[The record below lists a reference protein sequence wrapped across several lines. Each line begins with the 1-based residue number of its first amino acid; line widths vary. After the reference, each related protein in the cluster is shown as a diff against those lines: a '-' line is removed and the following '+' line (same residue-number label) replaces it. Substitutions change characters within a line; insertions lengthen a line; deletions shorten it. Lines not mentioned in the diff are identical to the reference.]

1 MAVTRSTLAERA
13 QNPHQPI
20 EARGRARER
29 VLLLLTSAAILA
41 AVSLTVAAKMARV
54 ATRIDSR
61 VEGSDSERL
70 NLSTLDRREQLLP
83 FLQWVSSPAER
94 QYIAGKIYED
104 IRSGPGS
111 VSHVGEIGQIRVP
124 IHDVLRT
131 HGLTGLQARAHQVQ
145 SARPGAETIL
155 LLDSTQLARLKPF
168 FVVRD
173 KSQFRNQLI
182 LWSVLFFCSFWAVH
196 IFWSVRATGGP
207 QYVLPSVLLLSGIG
221 MTLMITLRD
230 PVRDTLAFST
240 FAQGVAGGCVVLAL
254 ASTLDYRRIS
264 GRLSYV
270 FLIATFVLSAGLILF
285 GSGPTGSDAKVNL
298 LGFQPAEV
306 IRVLIV
312 FFLAG
317 YFAERWEFLRTL
329 RDQRKG
335 LERISRWV
343 EVPRLEYLLPV
354 AGGVV
359 VSLAF
364 FFLQKDLGP
373 ALLIACLFLAM
384 YAVARDR
391 YLFALIGLI
400 VILCGFASGYF
411 LGFPK
416 NVAGRVSMWLSPWD
430 NSVRGG
436 EQVAHSLWAFATG
449 GAFGTGLGLGDP
461 QWMPAAHTDLI
472 LAALG
477 EEWGFLGVLAVLALY
492 AAVVWFGIR
501 VALRA
506 RSDYNFFLALGLTLA
521 FALQILLIAGGVLG
535 LIPLSGV
542 VVPFLSY
549 GRTGLITNFAIIGI
563 LFSLSREISATQDTN
578 TTEPFRVPVREISY
592 VIAGLGACLLLKA
605 FYIQVIHA
613 DATAGASALALQADG
628 ERRYEYNPR
637 LLAVAHSIPRGTIY
651 DRNRIPLAT
660 SNWNEIAQNRDRY
673 SGMGLSVSERPA
685 TGETRYYPLGP
696 AAFHLLGD
704 LQTRANWAARN
715 SSYAERD
722 FMQTLQGYDDRASAV
737 VVFDSRTRSSQR
749 ILRYDLRE
757 LLPLLRHR
765 WQPNNPEVK
774 KVLDRDR
781 NLHLTID
788 ARLQLKT
795 ADLLEHQL
803 RQLGRTKG
811 AVVVLDPE
819 NGDLLASVSYPWPN
833 PSLSVAEPDQ
843 VDALLDRA
851 RYGLYPPGSSFKIV
865 TAIAALRKDPGNAD
879 QIYEC
884 KRLPDGRTG
893 AFIQGW
899 KRPIHDDVKDAA
911 PHGAIAMRAAIV
923 VSCNA
928 YFAQLGTYKV
938 GPEALLDTATQ
949 LGISI
954 ANPSDV
960 KTLRAEMP
968 QTSYGQGQVVATPFQ
983 MARVAATIAHG
994 GSMPFGRWVTDQ
1006 TNPRQDPPQAILNT
1020 ELSSQV
1026 GEDMRD
1032 VVTSGTG
1039 RSANLPDI
1047 AMAGKTG
1054 TAELEHAPSHA
1065 WFIGFAPYGGSH
1077 QLAFS
1082 VLVENGQYGS
1092 TAAAPLAAE
1101 VMKAA
1106 KTLGYLQGAP

>member
-1 MAVTRSTLAERA
+1 MAVTRSTSMERA
-13 QNPHQPI
+13 QSPRQPR
-20 EARGRARER
+20 EVSGRALER
-29 VLLLLTSAAILA
+29 VLLLLTSALIVA
-41 AVSLTVAAKMARV
+41 AVSLTAAARIARV
-54 ATRIDSR
+54 DSLN
-61 VEGSDSERL
+61 SERL

-83 FLQWVSSPAER
+83 FLQSIPSSAER
-94 QYIAGKIYED
+94 QYIAGKIFEG
-104 IRSGPGS
+104 IRSGPDS
-111 VSHVGEIGQIRVP
+111 VSHVGEIGQIRVA
-124 IHDVLRT
+124 IRDVLRT
-131 HGLTGLQARAHQVQ
+131 HGLTELQARAHQVL
-145 SARPGAETIL
+145 SARPGVETIL
-155 LLDSTQLARLKPF
+155 LLSSTDVARLKPF

-173 KSQFRNQLI
+173 RSQFRNQLI
-182 LWSVLFFCSFWAVH
+182 LWSVLFFCTFWAVH
-196 IFWSVRATGGP
+196 IFWSLRGTGGP
-207 QYVLPSVLLLSGIG
+207 QYVLPSVVLLSGVG
-221 MTLMITLRD
+221 LTLMVTLRD
-230 PVRDTLAFST
+230 PLRDTLAFST
-240 FAQGVAGGCVVLAL
+240 FAQGVAAGCVVLAL
-254 ASTLDYRRIS
+254 ASTVDYRRIS
-264 GRLSYV
+264 GKLSYV
-270 FLIATFVLSAGLILF
+270 FLIASFLLSAGLILF

-317 YFAERWEFLRTL
+317 YFAERWELLRTL

-335 LERISRWV
+335 LEKISRWV

-354 AGGVV
+354 VGGVV

-391 YLFALIGLI
+391 YLFAFMGMV
-400 VILCGFASGYF
+400 VILCGFASGYY

-477 EEWGFLGVLAVLALY
+477 EEWGFLGVFAVLALY
-492 AAVVWFGIR
+492 AALVWFGIR

-563 LFSLSREISATQDTN
+563 LFSLSREVSATQDTN
-578 TTEPFRVPVREISY
+578 TTEPFRVSTRALSY
-592 VIAGLGACLLLKA
+592 VIAGLGACLLVKA

-613 DATAGASALALQADG
+613 DATAGAGALALQADG

-637 LLAVAHSIPRGTIY
+637 LLAVAHSIPRGAIY
-651 DRNRIPLAT
+651 DRNGIPLAT

-673 SGMGLSVSERPA
+673 GGMGLSVSDRPA
-685 TGETRYYPLGP
+685 PEETRYYPLGP

-704 LQTRANWAARN
+704 LRTRVNWSAHN

-722 FMQTLQGYDDRASAV
+722 FMRTLQGYDDRASV
-737 VVFDSRTRSSQR
+737 VEVFDPRTRTSQH
-749 ILRYDLRE
+749 ILRLDLRE

-765 WQPNNPEVK
+765 WQPNHPEVK
-774 KVLDRDR
+774 KILERDR
-781 NLHLTID
+781 NLHLSID

-795 ADLLEHQL
+795 ADLLQNQL

-833 PSLSVAEPDQ
+833 QSFSTADPDPDD
-843 VDALLDRA
+843 VLLDRA

-865 TAIAALRKDPGNAD
+865 TAIAALRKDAKNAD

-893 AFIQGW
+893 TLIEGW

-928 YFAQLGTYKV
+928 YFAQLGTYRV
-938 GPEALLDTATQ
+938 GPEALLDTATR
-949 LGISI
+949 LGISL

-968 QTSYGQGQVVATPFQ
+968 QTSYGQGQVVASPFQ
-983 MARVAATIAHG
+983 MARVAATIADG

-1006 TNPRQDPPQAILNT
+1006 TNPRQDPPQTILNP

-1026 GEDMRD
+1026 GEYMRG
-1032 VVTSGTG
+1032 VVTTGTG

-1047 AMAGKTG
+1047 PMAGKTG
-1054 TAELEHAPSHA
+1054 TAELAHAPSHA
-1065 WFIGFAPYGGSH
+1065 WFIGFAPYRGSH
-1077 QLAFS
+1077 KLAFS
-1082 VLVENGQYGS
+1082 VLIENGQYGG

-1106 KTLGYLQGAP
+1106 KALGYLEGAP

>member
-1 MAVTRSTLAERA
+1 MAVTRSTSADRA
-13 QNPHQPI
+13 QDPRQRI
-20 EARGRARER
+20 GTRGRALER
-29 VLLLLTSAAILA
+29 ILLLVASALVLAAISLTSAAKI
-41 AVSLTVAAKMARV
+41 ARV
-54 ATRIDSR
+54 A
-61 VEGSDSERL
+61 GSDGPPL
-70 NLSTLDRREQLLP
+70 NLSTLERREQLLP
-83 FLQWVSSPAER
+83 FLQWISSSPER
-94 QYIAGKIYED
+94 RYVAGKIFGY
-104 IRSGPGS
+104 IRSGSGS
-111 VSHVGEIGQIRVP
+111 VSHVGELSQIRVP
-124 IHDVLRT
+124 IQEVLKT
-131 HGLTGLQARAHQVQ
+131 HGLTGLQSRAREVQ
-145 SARPGAETIL
+145 TARPNAETIL
-155 LLDSTQLARLKPF
+155 LLSPTEVARLKPLL
-168 FVVRD
+168 VVRD
-173 KSQFRNQLI
+173 RTQFRNQLI
-182 LWSVLFFCSFWAVH
+182 VGSALFFLSFAAVH
-196 IFWSVRATGGP
+196 IFWSIRRIGGP
-207 QYVLPSVLLLSGIG
+207 QYVLPALLILSGVG
-221 MTLMITLRD
+221 LTLMISLRD
-230 PVRDTLAFST
+230 PVRDTLAFMN
-240 FAQGVAGGCVVLAL
+240 FAEGVAAGCVVFAL
-254 ASTLDYRRIS
+254 ASIVDYRRSS
-264 GRLSYV
+264 GKLSYV
-270 FLIATFVLSAGLILF
+270 FLIASFLLSAGLILF

-306 IRVLIV
+306 IRVLLI

-329 RDQRKG
+329 REQRKE
-335 LERISRWV
+335 LANISRWV

-354 AGGVV
+354 LGGVV
-359 VSLAF
+359 LSLAF

-400 VILCGFASGYF
+400 LIFAGFASGYY
-411 LGFPK
+411 LGFPN

-492 AAVVWFGIR
+492 AGLVWFGLRI
-501 VALRA
+501 ALRA

-521 FALQILLIAGGVLG
+521 FSLQILLIAGGVLA
-535 LIPLSGV
+535 LVPLSGV

-563 LFSLSREISATQDTN
+563 LFSLSRDTSTAQN
-578 TTEPFRVPVREISY
+578 TTAPFRVSLRGISY
-592 VIAGLGACLLLKA
+592 VVAGLGACLLLKA

-613 DATAGASALALQADG
+613 DATAGAGALALQADG

-637 LLAVAHSIPRGTIY
+637 LLAIAHSIPRGTIY
-651 DRNRIPLAT
+651 DRNGLPLAT
-660 SNWNEIAQNRDRY
+660 SNWQEIEQNRDRY
-673 SGMGLSVSERPA
+673 LAMGLSVGEQPA
-685 TGETRYYPLGP
+685 AGETRHYPLGP

-704 LQTRANWAARN
+704 LRTRANWSAHN

-722 FMQTLQGYDDRASAV
+722 FLQTLQGYDDHASV
-737 VVFDSRTRSSQR
+737 VEVSDPRTRTSQH
-749 ILRYDLRE
+749 ILRFDLRE

-765 WQPNNPEVK
+765 WQPNHPDVK

-781 NLHLTID
+781 NLHMSID

-795 ADLLEHQL
+795 ADLLQSQL
-803 RQLGRTKG
+803 RKLGRNKG
-811 AVVVLDPE
+811 AVVVLDPV
-819 NGDLLASVSYPWPN
+819 NGDLLASVSYPWPDQ
-833 PSLSVAEPDQ
+833 SLSTPATDAD
-843 VDALLDRA
+843 DALLDRA

-865 TAIAALRKDPGNAD
+865 TAIAALRKDPKSAD
-879 QIYEC
+879 HVYEC

-893 AFIQGW
+893 NFIQGW
-899 KRPIHDDVKDAA
+899 KRPIHDDVKDTA
-911 PHGAIAMRAAIV
+911 PHGSLSMRSAIV

-928 YFAQLGTYKV
+928 YFAQLGTYIV
-938 GPEALLDTATQ
+938 GPEALLDTATR
-949 LGISI
+949 LGISV
-954 ANPSDV
+954 ANPSNV
-960 KTLRAEMP
+960 QTLRAEMP

-983 MARVAATIAHG
+983 MARVAATIAHD

-1006 TNPRQDPPQAILNT
+1006 ANPRQDQPQTILDPT
-1020 ELSSQV
+1020 LSSQI
-1026 GEDMRD
+1026 GEYMRG

-1047 AMAGKTG
+1047 PMAGKTG
-1054 TAELEHAPSHA
+1054 TAEVERAPSHA

-1077 QLAFS
+1077 KLAFS
-1082 VLVENGQYGS
+1082 VLIENGQYGG

-1106 KTLGYLQGAP
+1106 KSLGYLQGAP

>member
-1 MAVTRSTLAERA
+1 MAVTRSTPVERA
-13 QNPHQPI
+13 QNPRQRM
-20 EARGRARER
+20 ETGGRAPER
-29 VLLLLTSAAILA
+29 VLLLLTSALILA
-41 AVSLTVAAKMARV
+41 GICLTAAARL
-54 ATRIDSR
+54 ARIG
-61 VEGSDSERL
+61 GSQNEHL
-70 NLSTLDRREQLLP
+70 TLSTMDRREQLLP
-83 FLQWVSSPAER
+83 FLQSVPTLAER
-94 QYIAGKIYED
+94 QYIAGRIFEG
-104 IRSGPGS
+104 IRSGPES
-111 VSHVGEIGQIRVP
+111 VSHVGEIGQIRVV
-124 IHDVLRT
+124 IHDVLKT
-131 HGLTGLQARAHQVQ
+131 HGLTELQARAREIQ
-145 SARPGAETIL
+145 STHPGAETIL
-155 LLDSTQLARLKPF
+155 LLNSVELARLKPF

-173 KSQFRNQLI
+173 RTQFRNQVI
-182 LWSVLFFCSFWAVH
+182 LWCLLFFCSFWAVH
-196 IFWSVRATGGP
+196 IFWSVRGIGGP
-207 QYVLPSVLLLSGIG
+207 QYVLPSVLLLSGAG
-221 MTLMITLRD
+221 LTLMITLRD
-230 PVRDTLAFST
+230 PLRDTLAFSS
-240 FAQGVAGGCVVLAL
+240 FAQGVAGGCVVLAG

-264 GRLSYV
+264 GKLSYV
-270 FLIATFVLSAGLILF
+270 FLIASFVLSAGLILF

-298 LGFQPAEV
+298 LGFQPAEM

-335 LERISRWV
+335 LEKISRWV

-354 AGGVV
+354 LGGVI

-391 YLFALIGLI
+391 YLFAFMGMV
-400 VILCGFASGYF
+400 VILCGFAFGYF
-411 LGFPK
+411 LGFPQ

-477 EEWGFLGVLAVLALY
+477 EEWGFLGVLGVLALY
-492 AAVVWFGIR
+492 AALVWFGIR

-521 FALQILLIAGGVLG
+521 FVLQIVLIAGGVLD
-535 LIPLSGV
+535 LVPLSGV

-563 LFSLSREISATQDTN
+563 LFSLSRETSPAEGTI
-578 TTEPFRVPVREISY
+578 EPFRVSLREISY
-592 VIAGLGACLLLKA
+592 VIAGLGACLVLKA

-613 DATAGASALALQADG
+613 DATAGAGALALQADG

-651 DRNRIPLAT
+651 DRNGIPLAS

-673 SGMGLSVSERPA
+673 SSMGLSVGEQPA
-685 TGETRYYPLGP
+685 AGPTRYYPLGP

-704 LQTRANWAARN
+704 LRTRANWSAHN

-722 FMQTLQGYDDRASAV
+722 FMRTLQGYDDRASV
-737 VVFDSRTRSSQR
+737 VEVFDPHTKTRQHIVR
-749 ILRYDLRE
+749 LNLRE

-765 WQPNNPEVK
+765 WQPDHPDVRKILE
-774 KVLDRDR
+774 RDR
-781 NLHLTID
+781 NLPLSID

-795 ADLLEHQL
+795 AELLQNQL

-833 PSLSVAEPDQ
+833 QSLSAAEPDP
-843 VDALLDRA
+843 DNALLDRA

-865 TAIAALRKDPGNAD
+865 TAIAALRKDPKNAD
-879 QIYEC
+879 QVYEC

-893 AFIQGW
+893 AFIDGW
-899 KRPIHDDVKDAA
+899 KRPIHDDVKDSA
-911 PHGAIAMRAAIV
+911 PHGAIAMRAAVV

-949 LGISI
+949 LGISV
-954 ANPSDV
+954 ASPSNV

-968 QTSYGQGQVVATPFQ
+968 QTSYGQGQVVASPFQ
-983 MARVAATIAHG
+983 MARVAATIAQG

-1006 TNPRQDPPQAILNT
+1006 TNPRLDPPQAILNP

-1026 GEDMRD
+1026 GEYMRG

-1039 RSANLPDI
+1039 RTANLAEIP
-1047 AMAGKTG
+1047 MAGKTG
-1054 TAELEHAPSHA
+1054 TAELDHAPSHA
-1065 WFIGFAPYGGSH
+1065 WFIGFAPYGGAH
-1077 QLAFS
+1077 KLAFS
-1082 VLVENGQYGS
+1082 VLIENGQYGG
-1092 TAAAPLAAE
+1092 TASAPLAAD

-1106 KTLGYLQGAP
+1106 KALGYLEGAP

>member
-1 MAVTRSTLAERA
+1 
-13 QNPHQPI
+13 
-20 EARGRARER
+20 
-29 VLLLLTSAAILA
+29 
-41 AVSLTVAAKMARV
+41 
-54 ATRIDSR
+54 
-61 VEGSDSERL
+61 
-70 NLSTLDRREQLLP
+70 
-83 FLQWVSSPAER
+83 
-94 QYIAGKIYED
+94 
-104 IRSGPGS
+104 
-111 VSHVGEIGQIRVP
+111 
-124 IHDVLRT
+124 
-131 HGLTGLQARAHQVQ
+131 
-145 SARPGAETIL
+145 
-155 LLDSTQLARLKPF
+155 
-168 FVVRD
+168 
-173 KSQFRNQLI
+173 
-182 LWSVLFFCSFWAVH
+182 
-196 IFWSVRATGGP
+196 
-207 QYVLPSVLLLSGIG
+207 

-240 FAQGVAGGCVVLAL
+240 FAQGVAGGCLVLAL

-264 GRLSYV
+264 GKLSYV
-270 FLIATFVLSAGLILF
+270 FLIASFVLSAGLILF

-329 RDQRKG
+329 RDQRKA
-335 LERISRWV
+335 LKNISRWV

-354 AGGVV
+354 LGGVV

-391 YLFALIGLI
+391 YLFAFIGLI

-411 LGFPK
+411 LGFPQ

-477 EEWGFLGVLAVLALY
+477 EEWGFLGVLGVLTLY
-492 AAVVWFGIR
+492 AALVWFGIR

-521 FALQILLIAGGVLG
+521 FVLQILLIAGGVLD

-563 LFSLSREISATQDTN
+563 LFSLSREVSPAQD
-578 TTEPFRVPVREISY
+578 TTEPFRVSVREISF
-592 VIAGLGACLLLKA
+592 VIAGLGACLLVKA

-613 DATAGASALALQADG
+613 DATAGAGALALQADG

-651 DRNRIPLAT
+651 DRNGIPLAT
-660 SNWNEIAQNRDRY
+660 SNWNEIARNRERY
-673 SGMGLSVSERPA
+673 SSMGVPVSEQPA
-685 TGETRYYPLGP
+685 PGATRYYPLGP

-704 LQTRANWAARN
+704 LRTRANWAARN

-722 FMQTLQGYDDRASAV
+722 FMQTLQGYDDRATVV
-737 VVFDSRTRSSQR
+737 VVFDPHTRTSQR

-765 WQPNNPEVK
+765 WQPNNPEVR
-774 KVLDRDR
+774 KVLERDR
-781 NLHLTID
+781 NLHMTID
-788 ARLQLKT
+788 ARLQWKT
-795 ADLLEHQL
+795 AELLEQQL

-833 PSLSVAEPDQ
+833 LSLSVAEPDQ
-843 VDALLDRA
+843 DGALLDRA

-879 QIYEC
+879 QVYEC

-899 KRPIHDDVKDAA
+899 KRPIHDDVKDSA
-911 PHGAIAMRAAIV
+911 PHGEIAMRTAIV

-938 GPEALLDTATQ
+938 GPEALLDTATR
-949 LGISI
+949 LGISV

-960 KTLRAEMP
+960 KTLRSEMP
-968 QTSYGQGQVVATPFQ
+968 QTSYGQGQVVASPFQ

-1006 TNPRQDPPQAILNT
+1006 TNPRLDPPQAILNP
-1020 ELSSQV
+1020 ELSTQV
-1026 GEDMRD
+1026 GEYMRAA
-1032 VVTSGTG
+1032 VTSGTG
-1039 RSANLPDI
+1039 RSAKLPDI

-1065 WFIGFAPYGGSH
+1065 WFIGFAPYDGTH
-1077 QLAFS
+1077 KLAFS
-1082 VLVENGQYGS
+1082 VLIENGQYGG

-1101 VMKAA
+1101 VMQAA
-1106 KTLGYLQGAP
+1106 KALGYLQGGP

>member
-1 MAVTRSTLAERA
+1 
-13 QNPHQPI
+13 
-20 EARGRARER
+20 
-29 VLLLLTSAAILA
+29 
-41 AVSLTVAAKMARV
+41 
-54 ATRIDSR
+54 
-61 VEGSDSERL
+61 
-70 NLSTLDRREQLLP
+70 
-83 FLQWVSSPAER
+83 LQSISSPAER
-94 QYIAGKIYED
+94 QYIAGKIFEGV
-104 IRSGPGS
+104 RSEPGS
-111 VSHVGEIGQIRVP
+111 VSHVGEIGQIRVRIP
-124 IHDVLRT
+124 DVLRT
-131 HGLTGLQARAHQVQ
+131 HGLIGLQARAHQVQ

-155 LLDSTQLARLKPF
+155 LIDSAELARLKPF

-173 KSQFRNQLI
+173 QREFRTQLI
-182 LWSVLFFCSFWAVH
+182 LYSLLVFCSFWAVH
-196 IFWSVRATGGP
+196 IFWSARGVGGP
-207 QYVLPSVLLLSGIG
+207 QYVLPSVLLLSGVG

-230 PVRDTLAFST
+230 PLRDTLAFST
-240 FAQGVAGGCVVLAL
+240 FVQGLAGGCLVLAL
-254 ASTLDYRRIS
+254 ASTLDYRRIA
-264 GRLSYV
+264 GKLSYV
-270 FLIATFVLSAGLILF
+270 FLIASFVLSAGLILF

-306 IRVLIV
+306 IRVLLV

-329 RDQRKG
+329 RDQRKA
-335 LERISRWV
+335 LKTISRWL

-354 AGGVV
+354 LGGVV

-391 YLFALIGLI
+391 YLFAFIGLI
-400 VILCGFASGYF
+400 VILSGFASGYF
-411 LGFPK
+411 LGFPR

-436 EQVAHSLWAFATG
+436 EQVAHALWAFATG
-449 GAFGTGLGLGDP
+449 GVFGTGLGLGDP

-477 EEWGFLGVLAVLALY
+477 EEWGFLGVFAVFALY
-492 AAVVWFGIR
+492 AALGWFGIR

-506 RSDYNFFLALGLTLA
+506 RSDYNFFLALGLSLA
-521 FALQILLIAGGVLG
+521 YGLQIVLIAGGVLG

-563 LFSLSREISATQDTN
+563 LFSLSREASATRDTN
-578 TTEPFRVPVREISY
+578 TTEPFRISVREISY
-592 VIAGLGACLLLKA
+592 VIAGLGVCLLMKA

-613 DATAGASALALQADG
+613 DSTAGAGALALQADG

-637 LLAVAHSIPRGTIY
+637 LLAVAHSIPRGTVY
-651 DRNRIPLAT
+651 DRNGIPLAT
-660 SNWNEIAQNRDRY
+660 SNRNEIAQNRDRY
-673 SGMGLSVSERPA
+673 NGMGLSLGEQPA
-685 TGETRYYPLGP
+685 AGETRYYPLGP

-704 LQTRANWAARN
+704 LRTRVNWSAHN

-722 FMQTLQGYDDRASAV
+722 FMVTLQGYDDRASV
-737 VVFDSRTRSSQR
+737 VEVFDPRTRTSQP
-749 ILRYDLRE
+749 IVRYDLRE

-765 WQPNNPEVK
+765 WQPNHPDVK
-774 KVLDRDR
+774 KILERDR
-781 NLHLTID
+781 NLHLSID
-788 ARLQLKT
+788 ARLQLKS
-795 ADLLEHQL
+795 ADLLQNQL
-803 RQLGRTKG
+803 RRLGRTKG

-833 PSLSVAEPDQ
+833 QSLSTAEPNPD
-843 VDALLDRA
+843 DALLDRA

-865 TAIAALRKDPGNAD
+865 TAIAALRKDAKNVD
-879 QIYEC
+879 QVYEC

-893 AFIQGW
+893 AFIPGW
-899 KRPIHDDVKDAA
+899 KRPIHDDVKDSA

-954 ANPSDV
+954 ANPSNV

-983 MARVAATIAHG
+983 MARVAATIARG

-1006 TNPRQDPPQAILNT
+1006 KNPRQDAPQPILSP
-1020 ELSSQV
+1020 ELSSKV
-1026 GEDMRD
+1026 GEYMRG

-1047 AMAGKTG
+1047 PMAGKTG

-1065 WFIGFAPYGGSH
+1065 WFIGFAPYDGSH
-1077 QLAFS
+1077 KLAFS
-1082 VLVENGQYGS
+1082 VLIGNGQYGG

-1101 VMKAA
+1101 VMQAA
-1106 KTLGYLQGAP
+1106 KALGYLQGAP

>member
-1 MAVTRSTLAERA
+1 MAVTRSTSVDRA
-13 QNPHQPI
+13 QSPRYGI
-20 EARGRARER
+20 ETRGRALESI
-29 VLLLLTSAAILA
+29 LLLLTSALILA
-41 AVSLTVAAKMARV
+41 AISLTAAAKIAR
-54 ATRIDSR
+54 IGDS
-61 VEGSDSERL
+61 VSGRL
-70 NLSTLDRREQLLP
+70 NLSTLQRREQLLP
-83 FLQWVSSPAER
+83 FLQWIASPAER
-94 QYIAGKIYED
+94 QYVAGKIFGY
-104 IRSGPGS
+104 ISSGPGS
-111 VSHVGEIGQIRVP
+111 VSHVGELSQIRVP
-124 IHDVLRT
+124 MQEVRKT
-131 HGLTGLQARAHQVQ
+131 RGLTELQSRAQQVQ
-145 SARPGAETIL
+145 SAHPGAETIL
-155 LLDSTQLARLKPF
+155 LLSSTEVARLKPL

-173 KSQFRNQLI
+173 SSQFRDKLI
-182 LWSVLFFCSFWAVH
+182 LACLLFFCSFAAVH
-196 IFWSVRATGGP
+196 IFWWVRRVGGP
-207 QYVLPSVLLLSGIG
+207 HYVLPSLLLLSGVG
-221 MTLMITLRD
+221 LTLMISLRD
-230 PVRDTLAFST
+230 PVRDTLAFMS
-240 FAQGVAGGCVVLAL
+240 FAEGVAAGCIVFAL
-254 ASTLDYRRIS
+254 AATIDYRRIS
-264 GRLSYV
+264 GKLSYV
-270 FLIATFVLSAGLILF
+270 FLIASFLLSAALILF

-306 IRVLIV
+306 IRVLLV

-329 RDQRKG
+329 REQRKELG
-335 LERISRWV
+335 SLSRWV

-354 AGGVV
+354 VGGVIV
-359 VSLAF
+359 ALAF

-391 YLFALIGLI
+391 YLFALIGL
-400 VILCGFASGYF
+400 VLILSGFASGYF
-411 LGFPK
+411 LGFPN

-472 LAALG
+472 LASLG
-477 EEWGFLGVLAVLALY
+477 EEWGFLGVFAVLALY
-492 AAVVWFGIR
+492 AALVWFGIR

-521 FALQILLIAGGVLG
+521 FALQILLIAGGVLD
-535 LIPLSGV
+535 LVPLSGV

-563 LFSLSREISATQDTN
+563 LFSLSRETSSARQ
-578 TTEPFRVPVREISY
+578 TTEPFRVSMRGISY
-592 VIAGLGACLLLKA
+592 VLAGLGVCLLLKA

-613 DATAGASALALQADG
+613 DATAGAGALALQADG

-637 LLAVAHSIPRGTIY
+637 LLAIAHSIPHGTIY
-651 DRNRIPLAT
+651 DRNGLPLAT
-660 SNWNEIAQNRDRY
+660 SNWQEIVQNRDRY
-673 SGMGLSVSERPA
+673 VAMGLSV
-685 TGETRYYPLGP
+685 GEQPVAGEARHYPLGP

-704 LQTRANWAARN
+704 LRTRANWSARN

-722 FMQTLQGYDDRASAV
+722 FLQTLQGYDDHASV
-737 VVFDSRTRSSQR
+737 VEVFDPRARTSQH

-765 WQPNNPEVK
+765 WQPDHPDVK
-774 KVLDRDR
+774 KILERDR
-781 NLHLTID
+781 NIHMSID

-795 ADLLEHQL
+795 ADLLQQQL
-803 RQLGRTKG
+803 RKLNRTKG
-811 AVVVLDPE
+811 AVVVLDPQ
-819 NGDLLASVSYPWPN
+819 NGDLLASVSYPWPAQ
-833 PSLSVAEPDQ
+833 SLSTSVPNQD
-843 VDALLDRA
+843 DTLLDRA

-865 TAIAALRKDPGNAD
+865 TAIAALRKDPKNAD
-879 QIYEC
+879 QVYEC

-893 AFIQGW
+893 NFIQGW
-899 KRPIHDDVKDAA
+899 KRPIHDDIKDTA
-911 PHGAIAMRAAIV
+911 PHGALSMRTAIT

-938 GPEALLDTATQ
+938 GPEALLDTATR
-949 LGISI
+949 LGISV
-954 ANPSDV
+954 ANPSNV
-960 KTLRAEMP
+960 QTLRAEMP

-983 MARVAATIAHG
+983 MARVAATIAQD

-1006 TNPRQDPPQAILNT
+1006 INPRQDQPQAILDAR
-1020 ELSSQV
+1020 LSPQI
-1026 GEDMRD
+1026 GEYMRG

-1039 RSANLPDI
+1039 RSANLTDLP
-1047 AMAGKTG
+1047 MAGKTG

-1065 WFIGFAPYGGSH
+1065 WFIGFAPYGGPH
-1077 QLAFS
+1077 KLAFS
-1082 VLVENGQYGS
+1082 VLIENGQYGG

-1106 KTLGYLQGAP
+1106 KALGYLQGAP

>member
-13 QNPHQPI
+13 RYPHRAI
-20 EARGRARER
+20 EARGRALER
-29 VLLLLTSAAILA
+29 VLLLLTSALILA
-41 AVSLTVAAKMARV
+41 AVSLTAAAKMARV
-54 ATRIDSR
+54 G
-61 VEGSDSERL
+61 VSDSQRL

-83 FLQWVSSPAER
+83 YLQSISSPAER
-94 QYIAGKIYED
+94 QYIAGKIFEGV
-104 IRSGPGS
+104 RSEPGS
-111 VSHVGEIGQIRVP
+111 VSHVGEIGQIRVRIP
-124 IHDVLRT
+124 DVLRT
-131 HGLTGLQARAHQVQ
+131 RGLTGLQARAHQVQ

-155 LLDSTQLARLKPF
+155 LLDSAELARLKPF

-173 KSQFRNQLI
+173 QAEFRTQLI
-182 LWSVLFFCSFWAVH
+182 LYCLLAICSFWAVH
-196 IFWSVRATGGP
+196 IFWSARGVGGP
-207 QYVLPSVLLLSGIG
+207 QYVLPSVLLLSGVG

-230 PVRDTLAFST
+230 PLRDTLAFST
-240 FAQGVAGGCVVLAL
+240 FAQGVAGGCLVLAL
-254 ASTLDYRRIS
+254 ASTLDYRRIC
-264 GRLSYV
+264 GKLSYV
-270 FLIATFVLSAGLILF
+270 FLIASFVLSAGLILF

-329 RDQRKG
+329 RDQRKV
-335 LERISRWV
+335 LKTISRWV

-354 AGGVV
+354 LGGVV

-391 YLFALIGLI
+391 YLFAFIGLI

-477 EEWGFLGVLAVLALY
+477 EEWGFLGVLGVIALY
-492 AAVVWFGIR
+492 AALVWFGIR

-521 FALQILLIAGGVLG
+521 FVLQILLIAGGVLD

-563 LFSLSREISATQDTN
+563 LFSLSREVSAVQD
-578 TTEPFRVPVREISY
+578 TTEPFRVSVREISY

-613 DATAGASALALQADG
+613 DSTAGAGALALQADG

-637 LLAVAHSIPRGTIY
+637 LLAVAHAIPRGTIY
-651 DRNRIPLAT
+651 DRNGIPLAT

-673 SGMGLSVSERPA
+673 SGMGLSISEQPP
-685 TGETRYYPLGP
+685 TGETRYYPLGA

-704 LQTRANWAARN
+704 LRTRANWAARN

-722 FMQTLQGYDDRASAV
+722 FMQTLQGYDDRATV
-737 VVFDSRTRSSQR
+737 VAVFDPRTRTSQR
-749 ILRYDLRE
+749 ILRYDYRE

-774 KVLDRDR
+774 KVLERDR
-781 NLHLTID
+781 NLHMTID
-788 ARLQLKT
+788 ARLQLKA
-795 ADLLEHQL
+795 ADLLQNQL

-811 AVVVLDPE
+811 AVVVIDPE

-833 PSLSVAEPDQ
+833 QLLSVTEPDQ
-843 VDALLDRA
+843 GDALLDRA

-865 TAIAALRKDPGNAD
+865 TAIAALRKDPNNAG

-893 AFIQGW
+893 AFIEGW
-899 KRPIHDDVKDAA
+899 KRPIHDDVKDTA

-938 GPEALLDTATQ
+938 GPEALLDTATR

-983 MARVAATIAHG
+983 MARVAATIADG
-994 GSMPFGRWVTDQ
+994 GSIPFGRWVTDQ
-1006 TNPRQDPPQAILNT
+1006 TNPRQDPPQAILSP
-1020 ELSSQV
+1020 ELATQL
-1026 GEDMRD
+1026 GEYMRG

-1047 AMAGKTG
+1047 PMAGKTG

-1065 WFIGFAPYGGSH
+1065 WFIGFAPYNGSH
-1077 QLAFS
+1077 KLAFS
-1082 VLVENGQYGS
+1082 VLIENGQYGG

-1106 KTLGYLQGAP
+1106 KSLGYLQGAP

>member
-1 MAVTRSTLAERA
+1 MAVTRSTSVERA
-13 QNPHQPI
+13 DKPRPPI
-20 EARGRARER
+20 DARARALER
-29 VLLLLTSAAILA
+29 ILLLLTSVLIVA
-41 AVSLTVAAKMARV
+41 AVSLTAAAKMAR
-54 ATRIDSR
+54 IG
-61 VEGSDSERL
+61 GSDSARL

-83 FLQWVSSPAER
+83 FLQWIASPAER
-94 QYIAGKIYED
+94 QYIAGEIFEHVRNGK
-104 IRSGPGS
+104 GS
-111 VSHVGEIGQIRVP
+111 VSHIGELGQIRVP
-124 IHDVLRT
+124 IKDVLRT
-131 HGLTGLQARAHQVQ
+131 HGLTGLQARAHEVQ
-145 SARPGAETIL
+145 SARPGAESIL
-155 LLDSTQLARLKPF
+155 LLDSRDVARLKPS

-173 KSQFRNQLI
+173 TSQFRKQLI
-182 LWSVLFFCSFWAVH
+182 LWTFLFFCSFAAVH
-196 IFWSVRATGGP
+196 IFWSFRGVGGP
-207 QYVLPSVLLLSGIG
+207 QYVLPSVLLLSGVG
-221 MTLMITLRD
+221 LTLMITLRD
-230 PVRDTLAFST
+230 PVRDTLAFSS
-240 FAQGVAGGCVVLAL
+240 FAQGVAGGCIVLAL
-254 ASTLDYRRIS
+254 ASALDYRRIS
-264 GRLSYV
+264 GKLSYV
-270 FLIATFVLSAGLILF
+270 FLIASFLLSAALILF

-329 RDQRKG
+329 REQRKE
-335 LERISRWV
+335 LKNISRWV
-343 EVPRLEYLLPV
+343 DVPRLEYLLPV
-354 AGGVV
+354 LGGVV

-364 FFLQKDLGP
+364 FFLQRDLGP

-391 YLFALIGLI
+391 YPLALMGLV
-400 VILCGFASGYF
+400 VILSGFASGYY

-492 AAVVWFGIR
+492 AGLVWFGMR
-501 VALRA
+501 VALHA

-521 FALQILLIAGGVLG
+521 FALQIVLIAGGVLA

-549 GRTGLITNFAIIGI
+549 GKTGLITNFAIIGI
-563 LFSLSREISATQDTN
+563 LFSLSRDVSHARD
-578 TTEPFRVPVREISY
+578 TTEPFRVSMRGISY
-592 VIAGLGACLLLKA
+592 VIAGLGVCLLLKA
-605 FYIQVIHA
+605 FYIQVIRP
-613 DATAGASALALQADG
+613 DATAGAGALAVQADG

-637 LLAVAHSIPRGTIY
+637 LLAIAHSIPRGTIY
-651 DRNRIPLAT
+651 DRNGLPLAT
-660 SNWNEIAQNRDRY
+660 SNWEEIAQNRDRY
-673 SGMGLSVSERPA
+673 VAMGLTVGQQP
-685 TGETRYYPLGP
+685 TPGEARHYPLGP

-704 LQTRANWAARN
+704 LRTRVNWSAHN

-722 FMQTLQGYDDRASAV
+722 FMLTLQGYDDRASV
-737 VVFDSRTRSSQR
+737 VEVVDPRTKTSQH
-749 ILRYDLRE
+749 ILRFDYRE

-765 WQPNNPEVK
+765 WQPNHPDVK
-774 KVLDRDR
+774 KILERDR
-781 NLHLTID
+781 NLHMSID

-795 ADLLEHQL
+795 ADLLAHQL
-803 RQLGRTKG
+803 QKVGRTKG

-819 NGDLLASVSYPWPN
+819 NGDLLASVSYPLPDQ
-833 PSLSVAEPDQ
+833 SLSNPASDQ
-843 VDALLDRA
+843 DAALLDRA

-865 TAIAALRKDPGNAD
+865 TAIAALRKDPANAN
-879 QIYEC
+879 QVYEC

-893 AFIQGW
+893 NYIQGW
-899 KRPIHDDVKDAA
+899 SRPIHDDVKDTA
-911 PHGAIAMRAAIV
+911 PHGTISMGAALA

-938 GPEALLDTATQ
+938 GPEALLDTATR
-949 LGISI
+949 LGISV
-954 ANPSDV
+954 ANPSNV

-983 MARVAATIAHG
+983 MARVAATIANG
-994 GSMPFGRWVTDQ
+994 GSMSFGRWVTGQ
-1006 TNPRQDPPQAILNT
+1006 MNPRQDQPQAILNPD
-1020 ELSSQV
+1020 LSAQV
-1026 GEDMRD
+1026 GLYMRS

-1047 AMAGKTG
+1047 PMAGKTG

-1077 QLAFS
+1077 KLAFS
-1082 VLVENGQYGS
+1082 VLIENGQYGG

-1101 VMKAA
+1101 VMQAA
-1106 KTLGYLQGAP
+1106 KTLGYLEGAP

>member
-1 MAVTRSTLAERA
+1 MAVTRSTSVERA
-13 QNPHQPI
+13 QNPRQRL
-20 EARGRARER
+20 EAGGRVLER
-29 VLLLLTSAAILA
+29 VLLLLTSALILA
-41 AVSLTVAAKMARV
+41 AVCLTAAAKIA
-54 ATRIDSR
+54 RID
-61 VEGSDSERL
+61 GSDSERL

-83 FLQWVSSPAER
+83 FLQSISSPQER
-94 QYIAGKIYED
+94 QYVAGKIFEG
-104 IRSGPGS
+104 IRSGSES
-111 VSHVGEIGQIRVP
+111 VSHVGEIGQIR
-124 IHDVLRT
+124 ILIRDVLRT
-131 HGLTGLQARAHQVQ
+131 HGLTELQARARQVQ

-155 LLDSTQLARLKPF
+155 LLNSADLARLKPF

-173 KSQFRNQLI
+173 RSQFRNQLI
-182 LWSVLFFCSFWAVH
+182 VWCLLFFCAFWAVH
-196 IFWSVRATGGP
+196 IFWSVRGTGGP
-207 QYVLPSVLLLSGIG
+207 QYVLPSVLLLSGVG
-221 MTLMITLRD
+221 LTLMVTLRD
-230 PVRDTLAFST
+230 PLRDTLAFSS
-240 FAQGVAGGCVVLAL
+240 FAQGVAAGCAVLAL
-254 ASTLDYRRIS
+254 ASTLDYRRIT
-264 GRLSYV
+264 GKLSYV
-270 FLIATFVLSAGLILF
+270 FLIASFLLSAALILF

-329 RDQRKG
+329 RDERQG
-335 LERISRWV
+335 LKKISRWV

-354 AGGVV
+354 LGGIV

-391 YLFALIGLI
+391 YLFAFMGMV

-411 LGFPK
+411 LGFPQ

-477 EEWGFLGVLAVLALY
+477 EEWGFLGVLGVIAIY
-492 AAVVWFGIR
+492 AALVWFGLR

-521 FALQILLIAGGVLG
+521 FTLQIVLIAGGVLA

-563 LFSLSREISATQDTN
+563 LFSLSREVSPAQDS
-578 TTEPFRVPVREISY
+578 TEPFRISTRALSY
-592 VIAGLGACLLLKA
+592 VIAGLGACLLVKA

-613 DATAGASALALQADG
+613 DSTAGAGALALQADG

-651 DRNRIPLAT
+651 DRNGIPLAS
-660 SNWNEIAQNRDRY
+660 SNWDEIAQNRDRY
-673 SGMGLSVSERPA
+673 SGMGLSVGERPA
-685 TGETRYYPLGP
+685 PGEARYYPLGP

-704 LQTRANWAARN
+704 LRTRVNWSAHN

-722 FMQTLQGYDDRASAV
+722 FMRTLQGYDDRASIV
-737 VVFDSRTRSSQR
+737 EVFDPRTRTRQH
-749 ILRYDLRE
+749 IVRYDLRE

-765 WQPNNPEVK
+765 WQPNHPDVRKILE
-774 KVLDRDR
+774 RDR
-781 NLHLTID
+781 NLHLSID

-795 ADLLEHQL
+795 ADLLQNQL

-833 PSLSVAEPDQ
+833 QSLSATEPDL
-843 VDALLDRA
+843 DNALLDRA

-865 TAIAALRKDPGNAD
+865 TAIAALRKDPKNAD
-879 QIYEC
+879 QVYQC

-893 AFIQGW
+893 AFIEGW
-899 KRPIHDDVKDAA
+899 KRPIHDDVKDTA
-911 PHGAIAMRAAIV
+911 PHGAIAMRAAVV

-954 ANPSDV
+954 ANPSNV

-1006 TNPRQDPPQAILNT
+1006 ANPRLDAPQAILSP

-1026 GEDMRD
+1026 GEYMRA
-1032 VVTSGTG
+1032 VVTTGTG
-1039 RSANLPDI
+1039 RSANLAEIPV
-1047 AMAGKTG
+1047 AGKTG
-1054 TAELEHAPSHA
+1054 TAELDHAPSHA
-1065 WFIGFAPYGGSH
+1065 WFIGFAPYGGAH
-1077 QLAFS
+1077 KLAFS
-1082 VLVENGQYGS
+1082 VLIENGQYGG
-1092 TAAAPLAAE
+1092 TAAAPLAAD

-1106 KTLGYLQGAP
+1106 KGLGYLEGAP

>member
-1 MAVTRSTLAERA
+1 MAVTRSTPVERA
-13 QNPHQPI
+13 QNSSQ
-20 EARGRARER
+20 RTDTGGRAPER
-29 VLLLLTSAAILA
+29 VLLLLTSALILA
-41 AVSLTVAAKMARV
+41 AVSLTATAKMD
-54 ATRIDSR
+54 RIG
-61 VEGSDSERL
+61 GSDSERL

-83 FLQWVSSPAER
+83 FLQSISSPQER
-94 QYIAGKIYED
+94 QYVAGKMFEG
-104 IRSGPGS
+104 IRSGEDS
-111 VSHVGEIGQIRVP
+111 VSHVGEIGQIHIP
-124 IHDVLRT
+124 IRDVLKT
-131 HGLTGLQARAHQVQ
+131 HGLTELQARARQVQ
-145 SARPGAETIL
+145 SAHPGAETIPL
-155 LLDSTQLARLKPF
+155 LNSAELARLKPF

-182 LWSVLFFCSFWAVH
+182 LWCVLFFCCFWGVH
-196 IFWSVRATGGP
+196 IFWALRRTGGP
-207 QYVLPSVLLLSGIG
+207 QYVLPSVLLLSGVG
-221 MTLMITLRD
+221 LTLMVTLRD
-230 PVRDTLAFST
+230 PLRDTLAFSS
-240 FAQGVAGGCVVLAL
+240 FAQGIAAGCAVLAL
-254 ASTLDYRRIS
+254 ASTLDYRKIS
-264 GRLSYV
+264 GKLSYV
-270 FLIATFVLSAGLILF
+270 FLIASFLLSAALILF

-298 LGFQPAEV
+298 LGFQPAEG
-306 IRVLIV
+306 IRVLLV

-335 LERISRWV
+335 LEKISRWV

-354 AGGVV
+354 LGGII

-391 YLFALIGLI
+391 YLFAFMGMV

-411 LGFPK
+411 LGFPQ

-477 EEWGFLGVLAVLALY
+477 EEWGFLGVFAVLALY
-492 AAVVWFGIR
+492 AALVWFGIR

-521 FALQILLIAGGVLG
+521 FALQIVLIAGGVLG

-549 GRTGLITNFAIIGI
+549 GRSGLITNFAIIGI
-563 LFSLSREISATQDTN
+563 LFSLSRESSATLDTN
-578 TTEPFRVPVREISY
+578 TTEPFRVSVRTLSY
-592 VIAGLGACLLLKA
+592 VIAGLGACLLVKA

-613 DATAGASALALQADG
+613 DSTAGAGALALQADG

-637 LLAVAHSIPRGTIY
+637 LLAVAHAIPRGSIY
-651 DRNRIPLAT
+651 DRNGIPLAT
-660 SNWNEIAQNRDRY
+660 SNWNEITQNRERY
-673 SGMGLSVSERPA
+673 SGMGLSLGAQPGP
-685 TGETRYYPLGP
+685 GETRYYPLGP
-696 AAFHLLGD
+696 ATFHLLGD
-704 LQTRANWAARN
+704 LRTRANWAARN

-722 FMQTLQGYDDRASAV
+722 FMQALQGYGDRAMVV
-737 VVFDSRTRSSQR
+737 VVFDPRTRTSQR

-765 WQPNNPEVK
+765 WQPNNPEVRQ
-774 KVLDRDR
+774 VLERDR
-781 NLHLTID
+781 NLHMTID

-795 ADLLEHQL
+795 AALLEHQL
-803 RQLGRTKG
+803 GELGRTKG
-811 AVVVLDPE
+811 AVVVLNPE

-833 PSLSVAEPDQ
+833 LSLSAAEPDQ
-843 VDALLDRA
+843 GGALLDRA

-865 TAIAALRKDPGNAD
+865 TAIAALRKDPKNAD

-899 KRPIHDDVKDAA
+899 KRPIHDDIKDSA
-911 PHGAIAMRAAIV
+911 PHGAIAMRTAIV

-938 GPEALLDTATQ
+938 GPEALLDTATR
-949 LGISI
+949 LGISV

-960 KTLRAEMP
+960 KTLRSEMP

-983 MARVAATIAHG
+983 MARVAATIAQG
-994 GSMPFGRWVTDQ
+994 GSRPFGRGVTAQ
-1006 TNPRQDPPQAILNT
+1006 TNPRQAPPQMILSQ
-1020 ELSSQV
+1020 ELSTQL
-1026 GEDMRD
+1026 GEYMRG

-1047 AMAGKTG
+1047 PMAGQTG

-1065 WFIGFAPYGGSH
+1065 WFIGFAPYGGAH
-1077 QLAFS
+1077 KLAFS
-1082 VLVENGQYGS
+1082 VLIENGQYGGA
-1092 TAAAPLAAE
+1092 AAAPLAAE

-1106 KTLGYLQGAP
+1106 RTLGYLEGAP

>member
-1 MAVTRSTLAERA
+1 MAVTRSTPVERA
-13 QNPHQPI
+13 QNTRQPM
-20 EARGRARER
+20 EVRGRLPER
-29 VLLLLTSAAILA
+29 VLLLLSSALILA
-41 AVSLTVAAKMARV
+41 AVSLTAAAKMAR
-54 ATRIDSR
+54 I
-61 VEGSDSERL
+61 GGLDSERL

-83 FLQWVSSPAER
+83 FLQSIYSPAER
-94 QYIAGKIYED
+94 QYVAGKIFEG
-104 IRSGPGS
+104 IRSGEGS

-131 HGLTGLQARAHQVQ
+131 HGLTELQARAHQVQ
-145 SARPGAETIL
+145 STRPGAETML
-155 LLDSTQLARLKPF
+155 LISSTDLARLKPL

-173 KSQFRNQLI
+173 RSQFRNELI
-182 LWSVLFFCSFWAVH
+182 LWCVLFFCSFWAVH
-196 IFWSVRATGGP
+196 IFWSVRGLGGP
-207 QYVLPSVLLLSGIG
+207 QYVLPSVLLLSGVG
-221 MTLMITLRD
+221 LTLMITLRD
-230 PVRDTLAFST
+230 PLRDTLAFSS

-254 ASTLDYRRIS
+254 AGTLDYRRIS
-264 GRLSYV
+264 GKLSYV
-270 FLIATFVLSAGLILF
+270 FLIASFVLSAGLILF

-329 RDQRKG
+329 RDRRKG
-335 LERISRWV
+335 LEKISRWV

-354 AGGVV
+354 LGGVV

-391 YLFALIGLI
+391 YLFAFIGLV

-411 LGFPK
+411 LGFPS

-477 EEWGFLGVLAVLALY
+477 EEWGFLGVAAVLALY
-492 AAVVWFGIR
+492 ATLVWFGIR

-521 FALQILLIAGGVLG
+521 FALQIVLIAGGVLG

-542 VVPFLSY
+542 VVPFLSF

-563 LFSLSREISATQDTN
+563 LFSLSRGVSPTED
-578 TTEPFRVPVREISY
+578 TTEPFRVSTRALTY
-592 VIAGLGACLLLKA
+592 VIAGLGACLLLRA

-613 DATAGASALALQADG
+613 DSTAGAGALALQADG
-628 ERRYEYNPR
+628 ARRYEYNPR

-651 DRNRIPLAT
+651 DRNGIPLAT
-660 SNWNEIAQNRDRY
+660 SNWNEIARSRDRY
-673 SGMGLSVSERPA
+673 SGMGLSVGEQPA
-685 TGETRYYPLGP
+685 PGETRYYPLGP

-704 LQTRANWAARN
+704 LRTRVNWSAHN

-722 FMQTLQGYDDRASAV
+722 FMVTLQGYDDRASV
-737 VVFDSRTRSSQR
+737 VEVFDPRTRTSQH
-749 ILRYDLRE
+749 IVRYDLRE

-765 WQPNNPEVK
+765 WQPNHPDVK
-774 KVLDRDR
+774 KILERDR
-781 NLHLTID
+781 NLHLSID
-788 ARLQLKT
+788 ARLQRKA
-795 ADLLEHQL
+795 ADLLENQL

-819 NGDLLASVSYPWPN
+819 DGDLLASVSYPWPHQ
-833 PSLSVAEPDQ
+833 SLTTAEPDQ
-843 VDALLDRA
+843 NDALLDRA

-879 QIYEC
+879 QVYEC

-893 AFIQGW
+893 AFIDGW
-899 KRPIHDDVKDAA
+899 KRPIHDDVKDTA

-954 ANPSDV
+954 ANPSNV
-960 KTLRAEMP
+960 KTLRGEMP

-983 MARVAATIAHG
+983 MARVAATIAHD

-1006 TNPRQDPPQAILNT
+1006 ANPRQDPPQAILSP

-1026 GEDMRD
+1026 GEYMRGA
-1032 VVTSGTG
+1032 VTSGTG
-1039 RSANLPDI
+1039 RSANLADLPI
-1047 AMAGKTG
+1047 AGKTG
-1054 TAELEHAPSHA
+1054 TAELDHAPSHA
-1065 WFIGFAPYGGSH
+1065 WFVGFAPYGGSH
-1077 QLAFS
+1077 KLAFS
-1082 VLVENGQYGS
+1082 VLIENGQYGG

-1106 KTLGYLQGAP
+1106 RDLGYLQGAP